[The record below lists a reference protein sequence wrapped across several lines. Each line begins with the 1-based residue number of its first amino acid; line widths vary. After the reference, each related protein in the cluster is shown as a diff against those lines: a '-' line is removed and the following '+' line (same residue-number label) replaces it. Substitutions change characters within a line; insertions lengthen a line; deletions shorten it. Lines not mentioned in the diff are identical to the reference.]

1 VMCKTRTQKIVFKPQ
16 RRDHLFLGFRVFDTG
31 LFFLTLETH
40 KECLLSFAHNTPT
53 LYTPRYCDTHRR
65 LFCSRERE
73 RERERENKN
82 DDHTHRETSASSSL
96 SSGVVVPT
104 RRRRES
110 VCLFFE
116 RRASSSS
123 TTKKNDKWESFL
135 GEIPV
140 VVVVVGMFW
149 RTPKRL
155 RREQ

>member
-1 VMCKTRTQKIVFKPQ
+1 MCKTRTQKIVFKPQ

-31 LFFLTLETH
+31 LFFFTLETQRIS
-40 KECLLSFAHNTPT
+40 SFAHIPTHTP
-53 LYTPRYCDTHRR
+53 LCDKRR
-65 LFCSRERE
+65 LFCSRE

-116 RRASSSS
+116 RASSSS